1 MDLSTRRQLFKG
13 QSRDGLY
20 PIPLALF
27 EDVQP
32 QAHSVTLSTWHRRL
46 GHANLDTVKHA
57 LRRSDLSF
65 SNKRLPAIC
74 PDCCL
79 GKMHKLPFPVS
90 RFQATGPLDLIC
102 SDVWGPSPVASVS
115 HQRYYILFYDHF
127 SKYSWIYFVRYRSD
141 LLQVFIQ
148 FRSLVEKYFGRPIR
162 SFRADWGGE
171 YQKLSAYLRD
181 HGIMEQTSCPH
192 TPEQNGCAERKHRHI
207 VETGRT
213 LIHQAKLPLQ
223 YWTYAFQA
231 AVYIINRLPS
241 SVLNNVSPYYCLFN
255 ADPDYTSLRV
265 FGCLCFPWLKPYAAH
280 KLDAKSAPCVFL
292 GYSTRHKGY
301 YCLNLHTQKV
311 QVSRHV
317 LFDETVLPYHVPTQY
332 SQADSGDST
341 AVFIRPQLFGP
352 PAESAPP
359 TRSPAQLS
367 QAQSAPLLQA
377 QEPLLATG
385 PPPSPPAD
393 SSTQLALVAV
403 PNPAGP

>member
-301 YCLNLHTQKV
+301 YCLNLHTQK
-311 QVSRHV
+311 
-317 LFDETVLPYHVPTQY
+317 
-332 SQADSGDST
+332 
-341 AVFIRPQLFGP
+341 LFGP

-403 PNPAGP
+403 PNPAGPTPPPA